1 MTVAAPKRL
10 APFGKT
16 SGAFAILCDL
26 GGLCENSVFNEG
38 RNVSRKDAK
47 IAKARQE
54 ENLGTNLC

>member
-1 MTVAAPKRL
+1 MGQL
-10 APFGKT
+10 LDGL
-16 SGAFAILCDL
+16 SGPFAIFASLREIEL
-26 GGLCENSVFNEG
+26 LYNA